1 MRKNNTGR
9 KQRLARAKRGEKK
22 FKREKKSRE
31 EKHIRLE
38 RRLQQRLFRARK
50 LDELISKLSGESQ
63 IVQQETEK
71 YVESAKEKGSN

>member
-1 MRKNNTGR
+1 MRKNNSGR
-9 KQRLARAKRGEKK
+9 KQRIARAKRGLKK
-22 FKREKKSRE
+22 FMREKASRD

-50 LDELISKLSGESQ
+50 LDELIGKLSGESQ

-71 YVESAKEKGSN
+71 YMKSAEEKGSN